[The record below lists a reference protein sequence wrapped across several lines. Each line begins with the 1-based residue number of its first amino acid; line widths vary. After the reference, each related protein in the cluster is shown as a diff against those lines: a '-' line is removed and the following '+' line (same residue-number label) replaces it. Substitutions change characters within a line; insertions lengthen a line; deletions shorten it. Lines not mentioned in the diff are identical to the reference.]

1 MSQVGYQRGFVI
13 AIVSLSLALTSA
25 VSAQRVFDRRY
36 PKWPAPG
43 RQAIASNVDRLLS
56 PTLGFPELV
65 QSGAV
70 FEAHVELA
78 RAPDG
83 RPIVPDVGD
92 WLVYLV
98 SAEGT
103 AYRCTVEQVRAE
115 GRFAVAKVRVA
126 LDLARDV
133 YDLRVVTRGIDEYQP
148 LAVRV
153 LGRQRGQRFR
163 LAVLSDHQLWD
174 PSYRLSGREL
184 SANLYTHE
192 AKTTANEAIALQ
204 GLHELRLLD
213 PDIVLHSGDLLYGLN
228 YPQEY
233 DEVYRLLRRARLPML
248 AVPGNHD
255 LYPSR
260 CRDDREGGPV
270 YERLYGARS
279 WGLEAGPALLV
290 GLDTGA
296 AWRADLEWPHAAS
309 WLAARPDRPWL
320 LFTHRPPWDFDAA
333 GAPAYVDLAA
343 LPDRWQARRPSLVV
357 AGHLVG
363 SVDVVRDG
371 VRTIVNGDGGD
382 VRGHG
387 REPTW
392 SLLRIEVAADGACS
406 VRTVTL
412 PRSRDAAVAR
422 DVLALRMA
430 RSRRRLPG
438 ALLAAPWRL
447 LLAPFG
453 RNVPVHRPP
462 LRRDYPTRDEAAAW
476 LATSRPFAS
485 LEVTS

>member
-1 MSQVGYQRGFVI
+1 MLGPWLAATALAWLLVGALLHVSARRAQTLAGYEACAALRQPVSAAPTDRPWRIAVLGDLQRGVVDVPRALTAHLAEEPADLVI
-13 AIVSLSLALTSA
+13 ATGDVAIRGEAPWHGLV
-25 VSAQRVFDRRY
+25 QRAFDR
-36 PKWPAPG
+36 AG
-43 RQAIASNVDRLLS
+43 
-56 PTLGFPELV
+56 
-65 QSGAV
+65 
-70 FEAHVELA
+70 LA
-78 RAPDG
+78 TP
-83 RPIVPDVGD
+83 
-92 WLVYLV
+92 
-98 SAEGT
+98 
-103 AYRCTVEQVRAE
+103 
-115 GRFAVAKVRVA
+115 
-126 LDLARDV
+126 
-133 YDLRVVTRGIDEYQP
+133 LR
-148 LAVRV
+148 
-153 LGRQRGQRFR
+153 
-163 LAVLSDHQLWD
+163 
-174 PSYRLSGREL
+174 
-184 SANLYTHE
+184 
-192 AKTTANEAIALQ
+192 
-204 GLHELRLLD
+204 
-213 PDIVLHSGDLLYGLN
+213 
-228 YPQEY
+228 
-233 DEVYRLLRRARLPML
+233 